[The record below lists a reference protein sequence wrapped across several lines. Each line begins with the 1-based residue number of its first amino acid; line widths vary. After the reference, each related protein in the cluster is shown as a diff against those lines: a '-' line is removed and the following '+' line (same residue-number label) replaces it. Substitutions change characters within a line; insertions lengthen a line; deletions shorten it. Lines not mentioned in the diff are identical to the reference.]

1 MRMLLIFCSCSQQ
14 TPSYNP
20 SSSNISLKQIKNIS
34 VVEPDPQNVILVK
47 DGTVKNKKSNFY
59 KKLSSFYIGKNE
71 LT

>member
-1 MRMLLIFCSCSQQ
+1 MRMLSIFCSCFQQ

-59 KKLSSFYIGKNE
+59 KSYRAFISTKMS
-71 LT
+71 